1 MFDRLIDALQL
12 EKGLKKV
19 YGDGLTIVRNNVRND
34 GMLGTPWWMTGM
46 YECANNSITVFDPYG
61 GLIDT
66 FQGYKPKGGGNV
78 SYLVWWKG

>member
-12 EKGLKKV
+12 EKGLKKI
-19 YGDGLTIVRNNVRND
+19 YGDDLTIIRNRVRRDDALV
-34 GMLGTPWWMTGM
+34 TPWWATGI
-46 YECANNSITVFDPYG
+46 YEYAHSSITVFDPYG

-78 SYLVWWKG
+78 SYLVWWKD